1 MKHYVEPNDM
11 ALDSTPGILSTR
23 LDEFHS
29 VSWFS
34 CRHRDRLHRAG
45 CLEWGDRPHVELG
58 ASRYRPAVDKADN
71 AGKLRLPK

>member
-29 VSWFS
+29 VSW
-34 CRHRDRLHRAG
+34 L
-45 CLEWGDRPHVELG
+45 
-58 ASRYRPAVDKADN
+58 VDA
-71 AGKLRLPK
+71 LVFLPPP